1 MNTIPDSLELNRY
14 IGQLFMIGMPGT
26 GLDKNTEDLVRD
38 YNIGGIILFSR
49 NISDPLQLA
58 KLCTDIKNAALK
70 HHGNNIFIAIDQE
83 GGNVARL
90 KEPFSIFPGNEEI
103 GKDAEAEKKAR
114 EFGEITAREMG
125 MVGLNM
131 NLAPVMD
138 VKTGKPDDHLKG
150 RIFSHDPDN
159 VALLGGIVIDSLQE
173 NGIMAVAKHFP
184 GLGMASFDPHKDKVI
199 IHFKSRDIEREQLL
213 PFIRSIT
220 KNVSGIMTSHAV
232 YPSIDPEYP
241 GTLSG
246 KILTGLLRN
255 ELQYNGLILTDD
267 LEMGAISK
275 AVGVP
280 GGAIASFKAGADI
293 LLICEDQLKV
303 AESIESMRRRILS
316 GEITMSRV
324 HESLERINSARLK
337 YLQPEKE
344 ISLADTRE
352 YFNLK
357 A

>member
-1 MNTIPDSLELNRY
+1 MNTIPDISELNHN
-14 IGQLFMIGMPGT
+14 IGQLFMIGIPGT
-26 GLDKNTEDLVRD
+26 GLDKNTEDLIRD

-58 KLCTDIKNAALK
+58 ELCTNIKTAALK
-70 HHGNNIFIAIDQE
+70 HHGNDIFIAVDQE

-103 GKDAEAEKKAR
+103 GKDADPGKKAR
-114 EFGEITAREMG
+114 EFGVITAKEMS

-138 VKTGKPDDHLKG
+138 VKAGTPDKHLKG
-150 RIFSHDPDN
+150 RIFSDDPDN

-173 NGIMAVAKHFP
+173 SGIMSVAKHFP
-184 GLGMASFDPHKDKVI
+184 GLGMANFDPHQDQVTI
-199 IHFKSRDIEREQLL
+199 RFKSREIEKDQLI
-213 PFIRSIT
+213 PFISSIK

-241 GTLSG
+241 GTLSRD
-246 KILTGLLRN
+246 ILTGLLRK

-275 AVGVP
+275 TIGVP
-280 GGAIASFKAGADI
+280 EGAVASFKAGADI
-293 LLICEDQLKV
+293 LLICENQQKV
-303 AESIESMRRRILS
+303 VESIEYMRREILS
-316 GEITMSRV
+316 DEIRMSRLL
-324 HESLERINSARLK
+324 ESLERINSARLE
-337 YLQPEKE
+337 YLHPGRE
-344 ISLADTRE
+344 ISMAETKE
-352 YFNLK
+352 YFKLK
-357 A
+357 V